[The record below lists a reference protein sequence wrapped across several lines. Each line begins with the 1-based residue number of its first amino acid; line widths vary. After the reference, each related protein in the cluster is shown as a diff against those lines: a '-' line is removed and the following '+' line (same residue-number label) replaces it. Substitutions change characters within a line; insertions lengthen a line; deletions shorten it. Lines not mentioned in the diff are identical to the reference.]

1 MPYTRVLFSAIV
13 GAIIGYITN
22 WLAIKMLFRPHEEKR
37 IFGIKIPFTP
47 GLIPKE
53 QKRIAKSVGNAVG
66 EHLLTKD
73 TMIDALKNNEVDS
86 KFKVWANKKVKEVIK
101 KNISVKEELRNLL
114 GNKIYDFINSVR
126 VKLSNII
133 LTAIKKDEVK
143 VQLEDM
149 IVNSI
154 KEELK
159 KNPEDI
165 INSCFY
171 QNITKNLLDMSIGF
185 KNSSE
190 FKNYLEKGIQK
201 KLIKLENIDKPLDEV
216 IPMGVISSLKV
227 YIYNKNYDISMGIKG
242 ILKDE
247 KVQLKLQGVFSELIS
262 TNLNPMVAMFLNPT
276 TIYNKVYSV
285 LDEYL
290 DREET
295 QKEVAIFIN
304 DIIDKLLKLKLS
316 NIMSQISEDAKIK
329 NTEAISDLI
338 LKNVVEDELFHE
350 ILLKL
355 EEKFKEHESIEE
367 LLSKANIN
375 SDKILRDLIGN
386 KLEKIL
392 KSKETEEKVKVYTD
406 SIVNKILESKIC
418 DITKG
423 KEEEILN
430 VCDNLAETGFNKFI
444 ENEAS
449 EFLEVFDISKIVED
463 KINTFEVSFA
473 EQIILEIASKE
484 LSAITWLGALLG
496 FIMGLVSSIIS
507 RI

>member
-1 MPYTRVLFSAIV
+1 M
-13 GAIIGYITN
+13 
-22 WLAIKMLFRPHEEKR
+22 
-37 IFGIKIPFTP
+37 
-47 GLIPKE
+47 
-53 QKRIAKSVGNAVG
+53 
-66 EHLLTKD
+66 
-73 TMIDALKNNEVDS
+73 
-86 KFKVWANKKVKEVIK
+86 
-101 KNISVKEELRNLL
+101 
-114 GNKIYDFINSVR
+114 
-126 VKLSNII
+126 
-133 LTAIKKDEVK
+133 
-143 VQLEDM
+143 
-149 IVNSI
+149 
-154 KEELK
+154 
-159 KNPEDI
+159 
-165 INSCFY
+165 
-171 QNITKNLLDMSIGF
+171 
-185 KNSSE
+185 
-190 FKNYLEKGIQK
+190 
-201 KLIKLENIDKPLDEV
+201 
-216 IPMGVISSLKV
+216 
-227 YIYNKNYDISMGIKG
+227 
-242 ILKDE
+242 
-247 KVQLKLQGVFSELIS
+247 
-262 TNLNPMVAMFLNPT
+262 
-276 TIYNKVYSV
+276 
-285 LDEYL
+285 
-290 DREET
+290 
-295 QKEVAIFIN
+295 
-304 DIIDKLLKLKLS
+304 
-316 NIMSQISEDAKIK
+316 
-329 NTEAISDLI
+329 
-338 LKNVVEDELFHE
+338 FHE